1 MPGFKKRE
9 QLMIKGITSFFN
21 FIDRISGKI
30 GDGLSILILVIMF
43 FTTVEVVLRYV
54 FNSPTIWV
62 WPLSRQIF
70 GVYILFAGIYAMS
83 KNAHIRIEIFY
94 NLFSKNVKR
103 LAKGFAMVAFVSF
116 MGVLIW
122 QGAWMGQNSWASGE
136 TAHGAFRIP
145 LYPLKILIPV
155 AAVLFF
161 LEGVYV
167 LSKDR
172 DE

>member
-1 MPGFKKRE
+1 M
-9 QLMIKGITSFFN
+9 LKGIKYFFN
-21 FIDRISGKI
+21 VIDMISSKI

-43 FTTVEVVLRYV
+43 FTTIEVVLRYV

-83 KNAHIRIEIFY
+83 KDAHIRIEIIY
-94 NLFSKNVKR
+94 NMLPVKIKKIAG
-103 LAKGFAMVAFVSF
+103 LIAIVSFISF

-122 QGAWMGQNSWASGE
+122 QGAWMGQNSLASGE

-161 LEGVYV
+161 LEGVYI
-167 LSKDR
+167 LSKNR
-172 DE
+172 D

>member
-1 MPGFKKRE
+1 M
-9 QLMIKGITSFFN
+9 LKGLKSFFN
-21 FIDRISGKI
+21 LIDTISSKI
-30 GDGLSILILVIMF
+30 GDGLSILIMVIMF
-43 FTTVEVVLRYV
+43 FTTFEVVLRYV

-83 KNAHIRIEIFY
+83 KDAHIKIEIIY
-94 NLFSKNVKR
+94 NMLPNKIKQIAR
-103 LAKGFAMVAFVSF
+103 LLGIVSFVSF

-122 QGAWMGQNSWASGE
+122 QGAWMGQNSLASGE

-145 LYPLKILIPV
+145 LYPLKVLIPL

-161 LEGVYV
+161 LEGIYI
-167 LSKDR
+167 LSKNKD
-172 DE
+172 

>member
-1 MPGFKKRE
+1 M
-9 QLMIKGITSFFN
+9 LKGIKYFFN
-21 FIDRISGKI
+21 FIDIISGKI
-30 GDGLSILILVIMF
+30 GDGLSILIIVIMF

-62 WPLSRQIF
+62 WPLNRQIF

-83 KNAHIRIEIFY
+83 KDAHIKIEIIY
-94 NLFSKNVKR
+94 NLLPNKIKQIARWLSILSFI
-103 LAKGFAMVAFVSF
+103 SF

-122 QGAWMGQNSWASGE
+122 QGAWMGQNSLASGE

-145 LYPLKILIPV
+145 LYPLKILIPL

-161 LEGVYV
+161 LEGIYI
-167 LSKDR
+167 LSKNKN
-172 DE
+172 

>member
-1 MPGFKKRE
+1 
-9 QLMIKGITSFFN
+9 MIKGLKSFFN
-21 FIDRISGKI
+21 LIDMISGKI
-30 GDGLSILILVIMF
+30 GDGLSILIIVIMF
-43 FTTVEVVLRYV
+43 FTTIEVVLRYV

-83 KNAHIRIEIFY
+83 KNAHIRIEIIY
-94 NLFSKNVKR
+94 NLLPKR
-103 LAKGFAMVAFVSF
+103 MKQIASLLGMLSFISF

-122 QGAWMGQNSWASGE
+122 QGAWMGQNSLASGE

-155 AAVLFF
+155 AAILFL
-161 LEGVYV
+161 LEGIYI
-167 LSKDR
+167 LSRNK
-172 DE
+172 E

>member
-1 MPGFKKRE
+1 MK
-9 QLMIKGITSFFN
+9 KGIKSFFD
-21 FIDRISGKI
+21 FIHMISTKA
-30 GDGLSILILVIMF
+30 GDGLSILIIVIMF

-83 KNAHIRIEIFY
+83 KNAHIRIEIFH
-94 NLFSKNVKR
+94 NLFTKR
-103 LAKGFAMVAFVSF
+103 IKQFASLLTLTSFTLF

-122 QGAWMGQNSWASGE
+122 QGAWMGQNSLSSGE

-145 LYPLKILIPV
+145 LYPLKILIPL
-155 AAVLFF
+155 AAVLFL
-161 LEGVYV
+161 LEGFYI
-167 LSKDR
+167 LSKTK
-172 DE
+172 E

>member
-1 MPGFKKRE
+1 
-9 QLMIKGITSFFN
+9 MIKWLKSFFN
-21 FIDRISGKI
+21 LIDIISGKI
-30 GDGLSILILVIMF
+30 GDGLSILIIVIMF
-43 FTTVEVVLRYV
+43 FTTIEVVLRYV

-83 KNAHIRIEIFY
+83 KNAHIRIEIIY
-94 NLFSKNVKR
+94 NLLPKR
-103 LAKGFAMVAFVSF
+103 MKQIASLLGMLSFISF

-122 QGAWMGQNSWASGE
+122 QGAWMGQNSLSSGE

-155 AAVLFF
+155 AAILFL
-161 LEGVYV
+161 LEGIYI
-167 LSKDR
+167 LSRNK
-172 DE
+172 E

>member
-1 MPGFKKRE
+1 
-9 QLMIKGITSFFN
+9 MINRVTSFFK
-21 FIDRISGKI
+21 FIDKMSERI
-30 GDGLSILILVIMF
+30 GDGLSILIIVIMF
-43 FTTVEVVLRYV
+43 FTTIEVVLRYV

-83 KNAHIRIEIFY
+83 KNAHIKIEIIY
-94 NLFSKNVKR
+94 NLLSGKIKR
-103 LAKGFAMVAFVSF
+103 IAKLLSLISFISF

-122 QGAWMGQNSWASGE
+122 QGAWMGQNSLAAGE

-145 LYPLKILIPV
+145 LYPLKILIPL

-161 LEGVYV
+161 LEGIYI
-167 LSKDR
+167 LSKNNSD
-172 DE
+172 

>member
-1 MPGFKKRE
+1 
-9 QLMIKGITSFFN
+9 MIKGLKSFFN
-21 FIDRISGKI
+21 LIDMISGKI
-30 GDGLSILILVIMF
+30 GDGLSILIIVIMF
-43 FTTVEVVLRYV
+43 FTTIEVVLRYV

-83 KNAHIRIEIFY
+83 KNAHIRIEIIY
-94 NLFSKNVKR
+94 NLLPKR
-103 LAKGFAMVAFVSF
+103 MKQIASILGMLSFISF

-122 QGAWMGQNSWASGE
+122 QGAWMGQNSLSSGE

-155 AAVLFF
+155 AAILFL
-161 LEGVYV
+161 LEGIYI
-167 LSKDR
+167 LSKNK
-172 DE
+172 E

>member
-1 MPGFKKRE
+1 M
-9 QLMIKGITSFFN
+9 LKGIKYFFK
-21 FIDRISGKI
+21 FIDMISGKI
-30 GDGLSILILVIMF
+30 GDGLSVLIIVIMF
-43 FTTVEVVLRYV
+43 FTTIEVVLRYV

-83 KNAHIRIEIFY
+83 KKAHIRIEIIN
-94 NLFSKNVKR
+94 NLLPKRMKQIASLLSILAFS
-103 LAKGFAMVAFVSF
+103 SF

-122 QGAWMGQNSWASGE
+122 QVAWMVQNSLASGE

-155 AAVLFF
+155 AAILFL
-161 LEGVYV
+161 LEGLYI
-167 LSKDR
+167 LSKN

>member
-1 MPGFKKRE
+1 M
-9 QLMIKGITSFFN
+9 LKGIKYFFK
-21 FIDRISGKI
+21 FIDMISGKI
-30 GDGLSILILVIMF
+30 GDGLSVLIIVIMF
-43 FTTVEVVLRYV
+43 FTTIEVVLRYV

-83 KNAHIRIEIFY
+83 KKAHIRIEIIN
-94 NLFSKNVKR
+94 NLLPKRMKQIASLLSILAFS
-103 LAKGFAMVAFVSF
+103 SF

-122 QGAWMGQNSWASGE
+122 QGAWMGQNSLASGE

-155 AAVLFF
+155 AAILFL
-161 LEGVYV
+161 LEGLYI
-167 LSKDR
+167 LSKN